1 MLPYA
6 TNEIVGYTD
15 VQPTGETCEDVNGM
29 AAGWHEPDSN
39 PDGSTQAQPRYLSEL
54 QGQGAR
60 SFGPRRKAP
69 CALRMTII
77 PGTGARYQP
86 RSG

>member
-15 VQPTGETCEDVNGM
+15 VQPTGETCEDVKGM

-39 PDGSTQAQPRYLSEL
+39 PDGSTQANRATYPNFK
-54 QGQGAR
+54 AR
-60 SFGPRRKAP
+60 ALDPSGHAAKRRAP
-69 CALRMTII
+69 
-77 PGTGARYQP
+77 
-86 RSG
+86 SG